1 MSQTNRI
8 FPIKIIVCVLSKL
21 DANAH
26 PHKKALVT
34 EGIAILS
41 SVCLRSLDLAIFE
54 GKIW

>member
-8 FPIKIIVCVLSKL
+8 FPIKITVCVLSKH

-54 GKIW
+54 GKI